1 MAGNAESTGMR
12 QGQDDTETPW
22 PALDNTSLESQSLAQ
37 ELLEACTDEPR
48 KVRDVIADALAAT
61 GWTKTDDGYKHA
73 TLKGRTPTATAH
85 ATMLNLVRKGALV
98 KPERGMVKLGPKAK
112 S

>member
-1 MAGNAESTGMR
+1 MPAKTTLAKQQPLAAALLDASTTKPR
-12 QGQDDTETPW
+12 PV
-22 PALDNTSLESQSLAQ
+22 LD
-37 ELLEACTDEPR
+37 
-48 KVRDVIADALAAT
+48 VVADALAAT

-85 ATMLNLVRKGALV
+85 ATILALTRKGALV
-98 KPERGMVKLGPKAK
+98 KPERGQVKLGPKAK